1 MLFGL
6 AQSLRSLTA
15 SPMAGLVQEA
25 HRMARRRLEAG
36 GSAAPRG
43 QVDDQRD
50 MDDFELPG
58 DLDANELKIMEAK
71 LRDGAGSLSDAP
83 PLIVRRSG
91 GRVVVPGVH
100 VLRLGGGDHA
110 HGRRFLFAVI
120 SAIRGKRGGLGQPKS
135 VRRISGPRPS
145 FRRPSPPMRY

>member
-58 DLDANELKIMEAK
+58 DLDANELKIIEAK
-71 LRDGAGSLSDAP
+71 LRDGAGNLKDAP
-83 PLIVRRSG
+83 PLIDSG
-91 GRVVVPGVH
+91 DPVDAWSYPV
-100 VLRLGGGDHA
+100 
-110 HGRRFLFAVI
+110 FM
-120 SAIRGKRGGLGQPKS
+120 SCGLAAATTAGAC
-135 VRRISGPRPS
+135 V
-145 FRRPSPPMRY
+145 

>member
-25 HRMARRRLEAG
+25 HRMARRRREAG

-71 LRDGAGSLSDAP
+71 LRDGAGNLKDAP

-91 GRVVVPGVH
+91 GRVVVPGIH
-100 VLRLGGGDHA
+100 VRGVGGGH
-110 HGRRFLFAVI
+110 HGRGQRFLFSVI
-120 SAIRGKRGGLGQPKS
+120 GQIRGKRGRLGQPKS
-135 VRRISGPRPS
+135 ASPMTASWRRFRTTKPR
-145 FRRPSPPMRY
+145 

>member
-58 DLDANELKIMEAK
+58 DLDANELKIIEAK
-71 LRDGAGSLSDAP
+71 LRDATGRLSDAP
-83 PLIVRRSG
+83 PVMVTLAG
-91 GRVVVPGVH
+91 GRVVVPGLH
-100 VLRLGGGDHA
+100 
-110 HGRRFLFAVI
+110 
-120 SAIRGKRGGLGQPKS
+120 
-135 VRRISGPRPS
+135 VRRIGAVTPDAAGAFS
-145 FRRPSPPMRY
+145 MRGLARSAAGEWDWASRDPAHP

>member
-50 MDDFELPG
+50 IDDFELPG
-58 DLDANELKIMEAK
+58 DLDVNELKIMEAR
-71 LRDGAGSLSDAP
+71 LRDEAGSLSDAP
-83 PLIVRRSG
+83 PLIERRTG
-91 GRVVVPGVH
+91 GRVVIPGVH
-100 VLRLGGGDHA
+100 VLRLGGGH
-110 HGRRFLFAVI
+110 HGRGQRFLYAVI
-120 SAIRGKRGGLGQPKS
+120 SQIRGRRMGLGQPRPGS
-135 VRRISGPRPS
+135 PMTGSWPR
-145 FRRPSPPMRY
+145 FRTTKAR

>member
-58 DLDANELKIMEAK
+58 DLDANELKIIEAK

-83 PLIVRRSG
+83 PLIERRSG

-100 VLRLGGGDHA
+100 VLRLGGGH
-110 HGRRFLFAVI
+110 HGRGPRFLFAVI
-120 SAIRGKRGGLGQPKS
+120 SAIGGKRGGLGQPKS
-135 VRRISGPRPS
+135 VPPISGPRPS
-145 FRRPSPPMRY
+145 FRRHFPPTRY

>member
-15 SPMAGLVQEA
+15 SPMAGLVKEA

-43 QVDDQRD
+43 QVDDHRD

-58 DLDANELKIMEAK
+58 DLDANELKIIEAK

-83 PLIVRRSG
+83 PLIERRSG
-91 GRVVVPGVH
+91 GRVVVPGLH
-100 VLRLGGGDHA
+100 VRRIGGGDPGR
-110 HGRRFLFAVI
+110 GRRFLHAVI
-120 SAIRGKRGGLGQPKS
+120 SSIRGRRMGLGQP
-135 VRRISGPRPS
+135 RSGSPMTGSWPRSRATKP
-145 FRRPSPPMRY
+145 R

>member
-15 SPMAGLVQEA
+15 SPMSSLVKEA

-36 GSAAPRG
+36 GSAVPRD

-58 DLDANELKIMEAK
+58 DLDANELKNIEAK
-71 LRDGAGSLSDAP
+71 LRDATGGLSAAP
-83 PLIVRRSG
+83 PVMVRRSG
-91 GRVVVPGVH
+91 GRVVVPGLH
-100 VLRLGGGDHA
+100 
-110 HGRRFLFAVI
+110 
-120 SAIRGKRGGLGQPKS
+120 
-135 VRRISGPRPS
+135 VRRL
-145 FRRPSPPMRY
+145 

>member
-15 SPMAGLVQEA
+15 SPMAGVVKEA

-36 GSAAPRG
+36 GSVVPRG
-43 QVDDQRD
+43 GANDQRD

-58 DLDANELKIMEAK
+58 DLDANELKIIEAK

-83 PLIVRRSG
+83 PLIERRTG
-91 GRVVVPGVH
+91 GRVVLPGIH
-100 VLRLGGGDHA
+100 VRGVGGGH
-110 HGRRFLFAVI
+110 HGRGQRFLYGVI
-120 SAIRGKRGGLGQPKS
+120 NAIRGKRGG
-135 VRRISGPRPS
+135 
-145 FRRPSPPMRY
+145 

>member
-15 SPMAGLVQEA
+15 SPMAGLVKEA

-58 DLDANELKIMEAK
+58 NLDANELKIIEAK

-83 PLIVRRSG
+83 PVMVRRAG
-91 GRVVVPGVH
+91 GRVVVPGLH
-100 VLRLGGGDHA
+100 VRRLGGGQ
-110 HGRRFLFAVI
+110 HGRGQRFLYGVI

-135 VRRISGPRPS
+135 GRPIPGLLPRS
-145 FRRPSPPMRY
+145 RTIRPR

>member
-50 MDDFELPG
+50 IDDFELPG
-58 DLDANELKIMEAK
+58 DLDANELKIIEAK
-71 LRDGAGSLSDAP
+71 LRDEVGSVRDTP
-83 PLIVRRSG
+83 PVMVRRSG
-91 GRVVVPGVH
+91 GRVVVPGLH
-100 VLRLGGGDHA
+100 VRRLGGGHHA
-110 HGRRFLFAVI
+110 R
-120 SAIRGKRGGLGQPKS
+120 
-135 VRRISGPRPS
+135 
-145 FRRPSPPMRY
+145 

>member
-15 SPMAGLVQEA
+15 SPMSSLVKEA

-36 GSAAPRG
+36 GSAVPRD

-58 DLDANELKIMEAK
+58 DLDANELKIIEAT
-71 LRDGAGSLSDAP
+71 LRDGAGNLKDAP
-83 PLIVRRSG
+83 PLILRRAG
-91 GRVVVPGVH
+91 GRVVVPGLH
-100 VLRLGGGDHA
+100 VRRLGWGDYGR
-110 HGRRFLFAVI
+110 GRRFLHAVI
-120 SAIRGKRGGLGQPKS
+120 IQVRGQRGGLGQPKTG
-135 VRRISGPRPS
+135 RPMTGNWPRLRNTKP
-145 FRRPSPPMRY
+145 R

>member
-1 MLFGL
+1 MLFEL

-58 DLDANELKIMEAK
+58 DLDANELKIIEAK
-71 LRDGAGSLSDAP
+71 LRDGAGNLKDAP

-91 GRVVVPGVH
+91 GRVVVPGLHVH
-100 VLRLGGGDHA
+100 RLGGGH
-110 HGRRFLFAVI
+110 HGGASVSSLPYLVRSGVSVAGSGSQNLYRRYQV
-120 SAIRGKRGGLGQPKS
+120 LGRAS
-135 VRRISGPRPS
+135 VVLRPR
-145 FRRPSPPMRY
+145 

>member
-43 QVDDQRD
+43 QVDDHCD

-58 DLDANELKIMEAK
+58 DLDANELKIIEAK
-71 LRDGAGSLSDAP
+71 LRERAGNLKDAP
-83 PLIVRRSG
+83 PLERRSS
-91 GRVVVPGVH
+91 GRVVVPGFMSGVS
-100 VLRLGGGDHA
+100 G
-110 HGRRFLFAVI
+110 AVTT
-120 SAIRGKRGGLGQPKS
+120 AAGNAFYTGL
-135 VRRISGPRPS
+135 
-145 FRRPSPPMRY
+145 